1 MLEKYKIIFWDFDG
15 VIMDS
20 MPVRRM
26 GFEKTLE
33 KFPKDQVQEL
43 LVFHDQNG
51 GLSRYV
57 KFRYFFNEIRN
68 EKITDKQVIELAASF
83 CTIMLSLLIDE
94 NLLIKDSVEFIKQ
107 NWRKYEMHIT
117 SGSDGNELN
126 KICNDLGLSQYF
138 KSINGSPTPKIEI
151 VKQLLR
157 DHNYTKSDVVLIGDS
172 KNDYDASI
180 ANDIDFVGYNS
191 EDLLKLT
198 DKYIFKFIGHE

>member
-68 EKITDKQVIELAASF
+68 EKITDKQVMELAASF
-83 CTIMLSLLIDE
+83 STIMLSLLIDE

-151 VKQLLR
+151 VKQLLQ